1 MRPIHLICGLL
12 DKVGRFGGHIS
23 ASLTCVLVLL
33 TVEQVVARY
42 FFNSSSIALQ
52 ELEWHTFGAIFL
64 LSMAWTYQKDGH
76 VRVDV
81 FYQHF
86 PPRLKALVNFLGI
99 CFFTIPICYFMVLYG
114 LDDVWMAYNY
124 LNTRVEDYWSLAWF
138 GSESSFY
145 PVSAAFE
152 GWLRTF
158 LLVGEVSPDPG
169 GLEAR
174 WLARALIPLG
184 FSFLG
189 VQAVSLAL
197 AALVEIL
204 DFRPSQGEG

>member
-1 MRPIHLICGLL
+1 
-12 DKVGRFGGHIS
+12 
-23 ASLTCVLVLL
+23 LL

-42 FFNSSSIALQ
+42 FFSSSSIALQ
-52 ELEWHTFGAIFL
+52 ELEWHAFGAIFL

-86 PPRLKALVNFLGI
+86 PRRVKALVNLLGI

-124 LNTRVEDYWSLAWF
+124 INPRVDDYWSLAWF
-138 GSESSFY
+138 GRDSSFY
-145 PVSAAFE
+145 DTAATFE
-152 GWLRTF
+152 SWLRTF

-184 FSFLG
+184 FTFLG
-189 VQAVSLAL
+189 LQAVSLAL
-197 AALVEIL
+197 GALVEI
-204 DFRPSQGEG
+204 FNVREPRGEA